1 MARGSFLFRAPSQHL
16 RCLTMGVELPGIE
29 DGLMELDAEV
39 IDDHIEM
46 LWTTEVVPVLHEYIA
61 IPNKSPSF
69 DPEWASRGH
78 MDTATELLR
87 GWAASR
93 SIPGLKVDVH
103 RLDGRTP
110 VIVCEIPPTDDCRG
124 ERTVLLYGHLDKQP
138 EMEGWDDDKGP
149 WQPVMVGERLYGRG
163 GADDGYS
170 VFSALTA
177 IEALQEAEGSHAR
190 CVVLIEASE
199 ESGSPDLPAYVDH
212 LTDFIGDVD
221 LVICLDSG
229 AATDDQLWV
238 TTSLRGLTAG
248 VLDVRIVEE
257 GLHSG
262 AVGGVVPSS
271 FRILRSLLSRVED
284 EATGEVLL
292 PELNVDIPVEAVAAA
307 TASADVL
314 ADDVAGSLPFTPGAR
329 PVSDDIAQLI
339 LNRTWRPALSVIGID
354 GAPKPGDAGNV
365 LRPNTTAKLSFRLPP
380 TADPDLAFDAVR
392 DALTSDPPYG
402 AEVTFGESESGPGWA
417 APAVD
422 QWLAEALD
430 VASSEHFGK
439 PAGFQGEGGSI
450 PFMGML
456 GEKFPDAQFV
466 ITGVLVPGSNAHG
479 PNEFLDLPTAKR
491 VTGCVSQLL
500 HAHAAQSSLMART

>member
-1 MARGSFLFRAPSQHL
+1 
-16 RCLTMGVELPGIE
+16 
-29 DGLMELDAEV
+29 MELDAEL

-46 LWTTEVVPVLHEYIA
+46 LWTTEVVSVLYEYIS
-61 IPNKSPSF
+61 IPNKSPAF
-69 DPEWASRGH
+69 DPDWASHGH
-78 MDTATELLR
+78 MDSATELLR
-87 GWAASR
+87 AWAATR
-93 SIPGLKVDVH
+93 TIPGLNVEVH
-103 RLDGRTP
+103 RLEGRTP
-110 VIVCEIPPTDDCRG
+110 VIVCEIPATDGYAGD
-124 ERTVLLYGHLDKQP
+124 RTVLLYGHLDKQP
-138 EMEGWDDDKGP
+138 EMAGWDDDKGP

-170 VFSALTA
+170 TFSALTA
-177 IEALQEAEGSHAR
+177 IEALHEADGAHAR

-212 LTDFIGDVD
+212 LSEFIGDVD

-238 TTSLRGLTAG
+238 TTSLRGLAAG

-284 EATGEVLL
+284 ETTGEVLL
-292 PELNVDIPVEAVAAA
+292 PELNVAVPPDAVTAAH
-307 TASADVL
+307 ASAEVL
-314 ADDVAGSLPFTPGAR
+314 ADDVSGSLPFAAGAG
-329 PVSDDIAQLI
+329 PVGDDVAELV
-339 LNRTWRPALSVIGID
+339 LNRTWRPALSVIGLD
-354 GAPKPGDAGNV
+354 GAPKPADAGNV

-380 TADPDLAFDAVR
+380 TVDHDVALAAIR
-392 DALTSDPPYG
+392 HALTSDPPYG
-402 AEVTFGESESGPGWA
+402 AQVTFLDSESGPGWA
-417 APAVD
+417 APAVAE
-422 QWLAEALD
+422 WLAEALD
-430 VASSEHFGK
+430 VASSAHFGK

-479 PNEFLDLPTAKR
+479 PNEFLDVPTAKR

-500 HAHAAQSSLMART
+500 HAHAGHSSVMART